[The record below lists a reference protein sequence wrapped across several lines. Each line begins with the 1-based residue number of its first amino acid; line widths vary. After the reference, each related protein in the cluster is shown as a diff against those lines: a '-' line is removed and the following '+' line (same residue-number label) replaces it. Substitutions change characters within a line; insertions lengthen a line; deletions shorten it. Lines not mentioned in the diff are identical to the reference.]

1 MYAMRVKRRNRKSR
15 KAFTLLEILLVVG
28 LLALLAAF
36 VVPAVTTQGEKAKRG
51 LAMAAVGDN
60 SPLSSAIDQFKFDTG
75 QWPEELKYLV
85 EKPSDSDISEKW
97 GGPYIKSL
105 KGLEDPWGREYQYHA
120 PGEHNEA
127 GYDVWSLG
135 SDGVDGNED
144 DVANWESD
152 R

>member
-1 MYAMRVKRRNRKSR
+1 MYLVRANRRNRKPR

-36 VVPAVTTQGEKAKRG
+36 VVPAVTAQGLRAQIK
-51 LAMAAVGDN
+51 LAEAAVGDN
-60 SPLSSAIDQFKFDTG
+60 SPLSTGVDGFKFDTG

-85 EKPSDSDISEKW
+85 DKPDDDDIAEKW

-105 KGLEDPWGREYQYHA
+105 KGLNDPWGREYEYEA
-120 PGEHNEA
+120 PGDHNENS
-127 GYDVWSLG
+127 YDIWSLG
-135 SDGVDGNED
+135 PDGVDGNED
-144 DVANWESD
+144 DIVNWEDD